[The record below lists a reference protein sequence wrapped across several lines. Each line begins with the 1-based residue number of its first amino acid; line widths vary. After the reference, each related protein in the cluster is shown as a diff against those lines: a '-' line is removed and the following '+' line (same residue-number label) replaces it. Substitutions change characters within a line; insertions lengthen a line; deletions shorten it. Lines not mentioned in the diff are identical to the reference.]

1 MTTVEAQPSVA
12 RPRIS
17 QRAVWLGS
25 YVTLSLLTALLP
37 MLRLR
42 WAQPD
47 AAWQTNLND
56 IDDIHRVVNH
66 GLDLSALHVGLG
78 GEHALTGYRWFLYL
92 NAAFFGFNTQVEIVA
107 YFLLTLTISLLLGLR
122 LFRQIDEVGGS
133 TLARAIVF
141 VIPIALGTMSG
152 AGSRGMEIGQYTGFT
167 VFIVL
172 ALLLRSRLSVRGYAI
187 LVVAVVVPAGLL
199 ILGSYLGGP
208 ALALCAASLLE
219 WRLGWLDKVTRRKLW
234 VLTAGFVLM
243 LGVWLLL
250 MTAIGPSEVGGR
262 LPGFL
267 HQVAQD
273 PAFVPKYFLAGASGS
288 VITSQTLEVG
298 GHGSH
303 VAYAVGALVT
313 AFAAVAVALH
323 ARRPRVDVTVPLLL
337 LLAPIGLAGT
347 LIVGRSDG
355 ALWML
360 SPWYGFELHL
370 FLVGALALA
379 ALGVATR
386 RRTGRAA
393 RWDTVCTI
401 TSVALLAVILG
412 VTAYS
417 NTMQWRRQP
426 AERAYFQRIQD
437 ALLHPEALTTDAN
450 GLTQLI
456 LPLEQSRH
464 AIEILRAD
472 GLNVYRD
479 PGSVLAQM
487 GKAGQYS
494 AGLSL
499 AGMLDT
505 AWAGDHVTVLV
516 QDSACTTLTLDVTPF
531 PAAVQDLPATTPD
544 TSSLTVDTS
553 FGDDD
558 TVALGDEPVR
568 LTLHP
573 TGDDPSVLLRF
584 SRTWTPKDLGLGED
598 ERALSAQLVA
608 TCSAEQPAG

>member
-1 MTTVEAQPSVA
+1 VTTVEAQPSVA
-12 RPRIS
+12 RRTIS
-17 QRAVWLGS
+17 RRTAWLGS
-25 YVTLSLLTALLP
+25 YVTLSVLAAVLPLLR
-37 MLRLR
+37 MR

-78 GEHALTGYRWFLYL
+78 GEHALTGYRWFLYA
-92 NAAFFGFNTQVEIVA
+92 NAAFFGFNTQVELVA
-107 YFLLTLTISLLLGLR
+107 YFLLTLTLSLLIGLR
-122 LFRQIDEVGGS
+122 LFRQLDEVGGS
-133 TLARAIVF
+133 ALARAIVF
-141 VIPIALGTMSG
+141 VVPLALGTMSG

-167 VFIVL
+167 VFVVL
-172 ALLLRSRLSVRGYAI
+172 ALLIRSRLSVRGYAV
-187 LVVAVVVPAGLL
+187 LVVAVIVPAGLL

-219 WRLGWLDKVTRRKLW
+219 WRLGWLDRAARRKLW
-234 VLTAGFVLM
+234 VLTAGFVIM

-267 HQVAQD
+267 HQVAED
-273 PAFVPKYFLAGASGS
+273 PAFVPKYFLAGAAGS

-298 GHGSH
+298 GHGARF
-303 VAYAVGALVT
+303 AYAVGALVT
-313 AFAAVAVALH
+313 VFAAVAVALH
-323 ARRPRVDVTVPLLL
+323 VRRPRVDVTVPLLL
-337 LLAPIGLAGT
+337 LLAPVGLAST

-370 FLVGALALA
+370 FLVGAVALT
-379 ALGVATR
+379 ALGVGTR
-386 RRTGRAA
+386 RRAGRSA
-393 RWDTVCTI
+393 RWDTVCTV

-412 VTAYS
+412 LTAYA

-426 AERAYFQRIQD
+426 AERAYFQRIQE
-437 ALLHPEALTTDAN
+437 ALLHPESLTTSAG

-505 AWAGDHVTVLV
+505 AWAGDHVTILV
-516 QDSACTTLTLDVTPF
+516 QDTACTTLTLDVTPF
-531 PAAVQDLPATTPD
+531 PAAVTDLPASVP
-544 TSSLTVDTS
+544 SASVLTVDSS

-558 TVALGDEPVR
+558 AVPLADEPVR

-573 TGDDPSVLLRF
+573 SGDDPSVLLRF
-584 SRTWTPKDLGLGED
+584 SRTWTPQELGIGAD

-608 TCSAEQPAG
+608 TCSGSPSAD